1 MAPTQQRSLLATL
14 TAVFVFLMQA
24 DPTSGAGFTCA
35 GTGCIA
41 AVLLVGINAVMHVH
55 GESGKT
61 GAMTPAK
68 RDEGSIAF
76 NHITH
81 EGVVHSFINTTALTH
96 DWHFVHAVN
105 QPVNLT
111 DLAAKVLESGA
122 TTSYVQEIDFSWT
135 EPSGYGTKTQTGLEG
150 AASGAAHV
158 DGLDAVVG
166 FNFYGDN
173 YATDFPPPCD

>member
-61 GAMTPAK
+61 GAMIPAK

-111 DLAAKVLESGA
+111 VRRLS
-122 TTSYVQEIDFSWT
+122 
-135 EPSGYGTKTQTGLEG
+135 
-150 AASGAAHV
+150 
-158 DGLDAVVG
+158 DGRIHAR
-166 FNFYGDN
+166 
-173 YATDFPPPCD
+173 T